1 MENAGKQILFAG
13 GRVIDPETGLDAVR
27 DVMVRAG
34 RIEAVAAPG
43 ELPAAGAK
51 VRDARGLV
59 VAPGFIDLHSHTNS
73 LAGQWLQLYD
83 GVTTALELE
92 IGAVPVS
99 AAAAR
104 ARREGRAA
112 HFGFS
117 ASWAVARMQVLGG
130 ILPRGGFGDFQ
141 DHVADAPWQRPA
153 TRREIA
159 SIIAVLDEQLHDGG
173 IGIGVAAGYAPYF
186 GPEEYEAVATLA
198 QQRGVPVFTHAR
210 DLREVRPDT
219 PIDGA
224 EEIVLAARRTGARM
238 HFCHLHSSSARH
250 IPRVL
255 DLVGQAQADGVPV
268 SVEAYPYGAGMTTI
282 GAAFLDADGLARR
295 GLQVTDLVHAAS
307 GERLLNLDRLE
318 QLRRA
323 DPGALVLM
331 DNLYEDRPADFAMML
346 SVLRHPGAIIAS
358 DAMPLTDTQANTPTS
373 AQAPTRTSTRSPA
386 LDSLPAWPIP
396 EDVRTHPRTAGTFTK
411 AIRLLHRGAGEALI
425 SVIGRA
431 TVAPAR
437 LLEGAVPQMKRKGRV
452 EAGCD
457 ADLIAFDPAT
467 VTDTATYRRSTSPA
481 SGMQFVVVGGEIVI
495 DGGTLDTGAR
505 GGRQVAG
512 SV

>member
-1 MENAGKQILFAG
+1 MEDVGRRILFVG

-27 DVMVRAG
+27 DVLVRAG
-34 RIEAVAAPG
+34 RIEAVAAPR
-43 ELPAAGAK
+43 ELPAAGAE
-51 VRDARGLV
+51 VRDVRGLV

-99 AAAAR
+99 AAAAG
-104 ARREGRAA
+104 AGREGRSA

-130 ILPRGGFGDFQ
+130 VRPRGGFGDFQ
-141 DHVADAPWQRPA
+141 DHVADSEWQRPA
-153 TRREIA
+153 TRQEIA
-159 SIIAVLDEQLHDGG
+159 AILAVLDEQLHDGG

-186 GPEEYEAVATLA
+186 GPDEYEAVATLA
-198 QQRGVPVFTHAR
+198 RQRGVPVFTHAR
-210 DLREVRPDT
+210 DLTAVRPDT

-224 EEIVLAARRTGARM
+224 EEIVRAARRTGARM

-255 DLVGQAQADGVPV
+255 DLVGQAQADGAPV

-307 GERLLNLDRLE
+307 GERIMDIDRLE

-346 SVLRHPGAIIAS
+346 SVLRHPGAMIAS
-358 DAMPLTDTQANTPTS
+358 DAMPLTYSRNSTVSQS
-373 AQAPTRTSTRSPA
+373 VAPAPECP
-386 LDSLPAWPIP
+386 PAWPIAG
-396 EDVRTHPRTAGTFTK
+396 DARTHPRTAGTFTK

-425 SVIGRA
+425 SVIERA
-431 TVAPAR
+431 TVGPAR
-437 LLEGAVPQMKRKGRV
+437 LLEGAVPGMKRKGRV
-452 EAGCD
+452 QAGCD

-467 VTDTATYRRSTSPA
+467 VTDTATYRHSTSPA
-481 SGMQFVVVGGEIVI
+481 SGMQFVVVGGELVI

-505 GGRQVAG
+505 SGRQVAG

>member
-1 MENAGKQILFAG
+1 VGRRILFAG
-13 GRVIDPETGLDAVR
+13 GRVIDPETGLDAVW
-27 DVMVRAG
+27 DVLVRAG

-43 ELPAAGAK
+43 ELPAAGAE
-51 VRDARGLV
+51 VRDVRGLV

-73 LAGQWLQLYD
+73 LAGQWLQLCD

-104 ARREGRAA
+104 ARREGRAV

-117 ASWAVARMQVLGG
+117 ASWAVARMRVLGG
-130 ILPRGGFGDFQ
+130 VHPRGGFGDFQ
-141 DHVADAPWQRPA
+141 DHVADAEWQRPA
-153 TRREIA
+153 TRQEIA

-186 GPEEYEAVATLA
+186 GPDEYEAVATLA

-224 EEIVLAARRTGARM
+224 EEIVRAARRTGARM

-255 DLVGQAQADGVPV
+255 DLVGQAQADGAPV

-307 GERLLNLDRLE
+307 GERLLSLDRLE
-318 QLRRA
+318 QLRRE

-346 SVLRHPGAIIAS
+346 SVQRHPGAMIAS
-358 DAMPLTDTQANTPTS
+358 DAMPLTY
-373 AQAPTRTSTRSPA
+373 AQTYSRNSTASQSPA
-386 LDSLPAWPIP
+386 PAPEGPPAWPIAG
-396 EDVRTHPRTAGTFTK
+396 DARTHPRTAGTFTK

-425 SVIGRA
+425 SVIERA
-431 TVAPAR
+431 TLAPAR
-437 LLEGAVPQMKRKGRV
+437 LLEGAVPGMRRKGRV
-452 EAGCD
+452 QAGCD

-481 SGMQFVVVGGEIVI
+481 SGMPFVVVGGELVI
-495 DGGTLDTGAR
+495 DGGTLNRDVR
-505 GGRQVAG
+505 SGRQVAG